1 MEPPTAFERYQQ
13 LQQYI
18 GWTPVDVERVV
29 AIGRLVTPHLSTV
42 IDDFFDVLRQHPATL
57 RAITGGAEQLA
68 RLKLVLT
75 QWLIEMFAGVYDA
88 TYVERRF
95 RAGQR
100 HVAIEL
106 EQIYASAAISRLR
119 RGLLDLLQQ
128 HWHGSTAALVAAI
141 GSLNK
146 LLDLD
151 QAIIEDAYDRE
162 YIYRERLAE
171 RARIRDVL
179 HQEKEL
185 SAGLWEHAQAI
196 ILVLDTTGGI
206 IRYNPYLEDLTG
218 VPHQEVVGQHWC
230 EHFVPPRERAR
241 LHDVFM
247 CAVREDTSSTVG
259 SVLTREGRERRISWS
274 NKSLKDTTGCPVG
287 ILAVGQDITELNDA
301 QQRALQAERLAG
313 IGQISTG
320 LAHES
325 RNALQRIQACA
336 EMLEL
341 EVEQN
346 SQALDL
352 VHRIKL
358 AQDHLHRLLEEVRG
372 FAAPLNLDCSL
383 WQFPNV
389 WREAWDM
396 LLPQREGRLTELVE
410 CPLGTEL
417 NYWGDHFRFVQLF
430 RILFENSLAAGR
442 DPVRIEISCR
452 ASTEEPALGLCLSV
466 RDNGPGLNAEQR
478 ARVFE
483 PFYTTKTKGTGL
495 GLAIAKRIVEA
506 HGGRITV
513 GEDARPGAHLIV
525 TLPHRVAG

>member
-1 MEPPTAFERYQQ
+1 MEPQSAFQRYQQ
-13 LQQYI
+13 LQQYV
-18 GWTPVDVERVV
+18 GWTAADVERVV
-29 AIGRLVTPHLSTV
+29 TIGRLVAPHLPAV
-42 IDDFFDVLRQHPATL
+42 IEDFYDVMRDHPAAF
-57 RAITGGAEQLA
+57 RVVTGGAEQIA
-68 RLKLVLT
+68 RLKLALA
-75 QWLIEMFAGVYDA
+75 QWLTELFAGIYDEA
-88 TYVERRF
+88 YVERRF
-95 RAGQR
+95 RVGQR

-106 EQIYASAAISRLR
+106 EQMYTSAAMSRLR
-119 RGLLDLLQQ
+119 RGLLEILQQ
-128 HWHGSTAALVAAI
+128 HWRGTTTSLVEAI

-151 QAIIEDAYDRE
+151 LAIIEDAYDRE
-162 YIYRERLAE
+162 YAFRQRLAE

-230 EHFVPPRERAR
+230 EHFVPQRERER
-241 LHDVFM
+241 LHEVFAS
-247 CAVREDTSSTVG
+247 AVRDDTSSTVS

-274 NKSLKDTTGCPVG
+274 NKSLKDTTGRPVG

-341 EVEQN
+341 EVEH
-346 SQALDL
+346 SPQALDL

-372 FAAPLNLDCSL
+372 YAAPLTLDCSPCQL
-383 WQFPNV
+383 RSV
-389 WREAWDM
+389 WREAWEM
-396 LLPQREGRLTELVE
+396 LLPQRAGRRADLVE
-410 CPLGTEL
+410 CPAGTEL
-417 NYWGDHFRFVQLF
+417 DYCGDHFRLVQLF
-430 RILFENSLAAGR
+430 RILFENSLAACR

-452 ASTEEPALGLCLSV
+452 ASSGGPAVGLRMSV
-466 RDNGPGLNAEQR
+466 RDNGPGMNAEQR

-506 HGGRITV
+506 HGGQITI
-513 GEDARPGAHLIV
+513 GEDAYPGAHIIV
-525 TLPHRVAG
+525 TLPHRAAG